1 MNKKT
6 TLIIASVFLIIA
18 FVFLYAS
25 WTKPAKTEAAISDAT
40 FSLDV
45 TYFANYTPPHSGKP
59 SNMSDNIYVGTAISP
74 FAKTHAV
81 IPMTANGLPII
92 DIDSTD
98 NVPGLHITRKQG
110 YVEITAYGF
119 NPRYAREEVKANF
132 NFTNATLLKAE
143 NNTLH
148 PYEKQG
154 NGTCGIVI
162 GRPKLNKGDD
172 QIRTSVQNSGSLCS
186 TTSIDADTVRIFYS
200 VNANLVPQPE
210 CSSNTQCG
218 TDGAVTGLF
227 CKTDGNVCQTNR
239 IFTCTNPGTSNSTC
253 THTDTDQQKQICSS
267 TQTCQSGTCQ
277 IPQPECSSSTQCGTD
292 GAVTGL
298 FCKTDGNVYQTN
310 RIFTCTNPG
319 TSNSTCTHTDT
330 DQQKQICSSTQTCQS
345 GTCQIPQPE
354 CSSNTQCGTDGAV
367 TGLFC
372 KTDGN
377 VYQTNRIFTC
387 TNPGTSNSTCT
398 HTDTDQQKQICS
410 STQTC
415 QSGTCQNNSTN
426 TNGNTNSN
434 NNNNINGNDNNNI
447 NGNNN
452 IIDTNSNNNTTNTN
466 SYIYNN
472 ADSNSN
478 NGYIYHSYQRCVSNY
493 LYWYDSNNNQQDSQY
508 CQYGCSNNYCLN
520 YNNNNYNNYNNLSV
534 TETVKKLTTGSNF
547 ANSIYASPSDMLM
560 FMITLRAV
568 GQSAQNVTVRDYLP
582 SNLIYNDQ
590 LVVSGNNNYSNYY
603 GNISSG
609 INLNTINAEQTVT
622 ITYRAQVA
630 GASNFSYGT
639 TTLNNNVS
647 VTSSNANY
655 VPVNNASVLV
665 TRSAVYGASYIATG
679 LTNNFWVDSF
689 FLPLLLTLIL
699 FWLWKSGM
707 FIGAEKWLSN
717 KNKMW
722 RKYKAEKE
730 LANRITLIRQSEMA

>member
-81 IPMTANGLPII
+81 IPLTANGLPII

-200 VNANLVPQPE
+200 VNANLV
-210 CSSNTQCG
+210 
-218 TDGAVTGLF
+218 
-227 CKTDGNVCQTNR
+227 
-239 IFTCTNPGTSNSTC
+239 
-253 THTDTDQQKQICSS
+253 
-267 TQTCQSGTCQ
+267 
-277 IPQPECSSSTQCGTD
+277 
-292 GAVTGL
+292 
-298 FCKTDGNVYQTN
+298 
-310 RIFTCTNPG
+310 
-319 TSNSTCTHTDT
+319 
-330 DQQKQICSSTQTCQS
+330 
-345 GTCQIPQPE
+345 PQPE

-534 TETVKKLTTGSNF
+534 TETVKNLTTGSNF

>member
-81 IPMTANGLPII
+81 IPLTANGLPII

-227 CKTDGNVCQTNR
+227 CKTDGNV
-239 IFTCTNPGTSNSTC
+239 
-253 THTDTDQQKQICSS
+253 
-267 TQTCQSGTCQ
+267 
-277 IPQPECSSSTQCGTD
+277 
-292 GAVTGL
+292 
-298 FCKTDGNVYQTN
+298 YQTN

-330 DQQKQICSSTQTCQS
+330 DQQKQICSSTQSCQS

-534 TETVKKLTTGSNF
+534 TETVKNLTTGSNF